1 MISPGELAGATGA
14 LPAAELEARLHQC
27 NARLV
32 VKGDSV
38 KRRVRLLKAR
48 SKVGRAENAD
58 VLLPAESV
66 SEQHAEI
73 AFDGVQWLLQDN
85 GSTNGSMVDGVLLRG
100 QKLPIRR
107 DSLLTFGSLRAI
119 FLCNDPA
126 TAADSRRHDAR
137 AVRQLIKSGR
147 LPRDL
152 GKQVQELAAA
162 DPSQSMAEILLLNTP
177 IEAAEWHAAITVA
190 RTQQPLLQRLLRR
203 LGFARKPGS

>member
-1 MISPGELAGATGA
+1 MIEPGVLAGAGNGM
-14 LPAAELEARLHQC
+14 PAAELEARLHQC

-32 VKGDSV
+32 VKGESV

-48 SKVGRAENAD
+48 TKIGRAENAD

-73 AFDGVQWLLQDN
+73 TFDGVQWLLQDN

-107 DSLLTFGSLRAI
+107 DSLLAFGSLRAI
-119 FLCNDPA
+119 FLSNDPA
-126 TAADSRRHDAR
+126 TAADCRRHDAR
-137 AVRQLIKSGR
+137 AVRQLIKTGR
-147 LPRDL
+147 LPRDV
-152 GKQVQELAAA
+152 GKQVQELAAT

-177 IEAAEWHAAITVA
+177 IEAADWHAAISAA
-190 RTQQPLLQRLLRR
+190 RAHQPLLERLLRR
-203 LGFARKPGS
+203 LGFAKKPSS